1 MNIMMKTIVALW
13 HHRLILVLLLVAFC
27 VVAISAGNR
36 MHRKAM
42 LEHVTDKQ
50 FQLNLEMTR
59 YSGAEAPPILLSSLS
74 EDDIGLVHRLRE
86 SHERVHVGFPECRR
100 APARSIVGPQP
111 DPLICEVQ
119 IPPRKPSDIICES
132 EIGSHPYVAAG
143 RFIRGAY
150 SACLMTLWSREQ
162 GEWSLNSAAVGSM
175 KNGPLLSGPSELDED
190 AYSNLTGH

>member
-1 MNIMMKTIVALW
+1 MMKTIVVLW
-13 HHRLILVLLLVAFC
+13 HQRLILILLLVAFC

-50 FQLNLEMTR
+50 FQLNLDLAR
-59 YSGAEAPPILLSSLS
+59 YNGAETPPLLFSSLS
-74 EDDIGLVHRLRE
+74 ESDTGLVHRLRE
-86 SHERVHVGFPECRR
+86 SHGLVHVGFPECRR

-119 IPPRKPSDIICES
+119 IPPKKSSDIICES

-143 RFIRGAY
+143 GLIRGVY
-150 SACLMTLWSREQ
+150 PACLMTLWSREQ
-162 GEWSLNSAAVGSM
+162 GEWSLNSATMGPM
-175 KNGPLLSGPSELDED
+175 KNGPLQSGPSELDED
-190 AYSNLTGH
+190 AYSNLTGR